1 VTVTAD
7 GRRKERSFAR
17 RGVSRMLRAQDA
29 RSGTMRQTM
38 NGGDWLRLGL
48 LSGLWG
54 ASFLFYR
61 MLATELPPLVTTF
74 GRVALGGAALVA
86 ILAPHAAPIALPR
99 AQWGRFLV
107 LAALNNAIPFTL
119 FAWGETRVAAGT
131 AAILNAMTPMF
142 SVVVGALVWRSEA
155 LTRARVAGVACGIA
169 GVAVLIGPGALLGQD
184 WPGELACLLAAL
196 SYGFAVHYARRFE
209 GVTPANKALGQLVA
223 ASAMLLP
230 LVVLLDRPWALPAPS
245 TAGWV
250 ALIGIA
256 VPCTALAYLL
266 FFDLIA
272 RAGAN
277 NTALVTLLVPVSA
290 LLLGAIVLGEPITFN
305 ALGGMALIAAGLA
318 AIDGRL
324 LRLLTRRT
332 PEPAPPPARDA
343 PARR

>member
-1 VTVTAD
+1 
-7 GRRKERSFAR
+7 
-17 RGVSRMLRAQDA
+17 M
-29 RSGTMRQTM
+29 
-38 NGGDWLRLGL
+38 
-48 LSGLWG
+48 
-54 ASFLFYR
+54 FYR

-74 GRVALGGAALVA
+74 GRVALGGLALVA
-86 ILAPHAAPIALPR
+86 ILAPRAAPIALPR
-99 AQWGRFLV
+99 AQWGRFAL
-107 LAALNNAIPFTL
+107 LAVLNNVVPFTL
-119 FAWGETRVAAGT
+119 FAWGEMRVAAGT

-142 SVVVGALVWRSEA
+142 SVLVGALVWRSEA
-155 LTRARVAGVACGIA
+155 LTGARVAGVLCGIA

-196 SYGFAVHYARRFE
+196 SYGFAVHFARRFE

-223 ASAMLLP
+223 SSVVLLP
-230 LVVLLDRPWALPAPS
+230 LMLIVDQPWSLPAPS
-245 TAGWV
+245 AAGWV
-250 ALIGIA
+250 ALVGIA

-290 LLLGAIVLGEPITFN
+290 LLLGAVVLGEPVTWN
-305 ALGGMALIAAGLA
+305 ALGGMALVAAGLA

-324 LRLLTRRT
+324 LSAIRRA
-332 PEPAPPPARDA
+332 PAPPPPPAPGA

>member
-1 VTVTAD
+1 
-7 GRRKERSFAR
+7 
-17 RGVSRMLRAQDA
+17 
-29 RSGTMRQTM
+29 MRQTM
-38 NGGDWLRLGL
+38 NGGDWLRLGA
-48 LSGLWG
+48 LSLLWG
-54 ASFLFYR
+54 ASFMFYR

-74 GRVALGGAALVA
+74 GRVALGGLALVA
-86 ILAPHAAPIALPR
+86 ILAPRAAPIALPR
-99 AQWGRFLV
+99 AQWGRFAL
-107 LAALNNAIPFTL
+107 LAVLNNVVPFTL
-119 FAWGETRVAAGT
+119 FAWGEMRVAAGT

-142 SVVVGALVWRSEA
+142 SVLVGALVWRSEA
-155 LTRARVAGVACGIA
+155 LTGARVAGVLCGIA

-196 SYGFAVHYARRFE
+196 SYGFAVHFARRFE

-223 ASAMLLP
+223 SSVVLLP
-230 LVVLLDRPWALPAPS
+230 LMPIVDQPWSLPAPS
-245 TAGWV
+245 AAGWV
-250 ALIGIA
+250 ALVGIA

-290 LLLGAIVLGEPITFN
+290 LLLGAVVLGEPVTWN
-305 ALGGMALIAAGLA
+305 ALGGMALVAAGLA

-324 LRLLTRRT
+324 LSAIRRA
-332 PEPAPPPARDA
+332 PAPPPPPAPGA

>member
-1 VTVTAD
+1 
-7 GRRKERSFAR
+7 
-17 RGVSRMLRAQDA
+17 
-29 RSGTMRQTM
+29 MRQTM
-38 NGGDWLRLGL
+38 NGGDWLRLGA
-48 LSGLWG
+48 LSLLWG

-74 GRVALGGAALVA
+74 GRVALGGLALVA
-86 ILAPHAAPIALPR
+86 ILAPRAAPIALPR
-99 AQWGRFLV
+99 AQWGRFAL
-107 LAALNNAIPFTL
+107 LAVLNNVVPFTL
-119 FAWGETRVAAGT
+119 FAWGEMRVAAGT

-142 SVVVGALVWRSEA
+142 SVLVGALVWRSEA
-155 LTRARVAGVACGIA
+155 LTGARVAGVLCGIA

-196 SYGFAVHYARRFE
+196 SYGFAVHFARRFE

-223 ASAMLLP
+223 SSVVLLP
-230 LVVLLDRPWALPAPS
+230 LMLIVDQPWSLPAPS
-245 TAGWV
+245 AAGWV
-250 ALIGIA
+250 ALVGIA

-290 LLLGAIVLGEPITFN
+290 LLLGAVVLGEPVTWN
-305 ALGGMALIAAGLA
+305 ALGGMALVAAGLA

-324 LRLLTRRT
+324 LSAIRRA
-332 PEPAPPPARDA
+332 PAPPPPPAPGA